1 MRVLIVGGSGYV
13 GGLIA
18 PRLAQDHALRIVDLR
33 PPAVAGCEFVQAD
46 ATDFAALAAAMAGVD
61 AVVHCAMGAE
71 NGSEAEMATAAFDVN
86 VKSVHLTLLA
96 ANNAEVRHAVHVSSL
111 SVFDKLTG
119 RRVDEET
126 TPDATD
132 RYGLTKRLGEQVCR
146 AAVAEYGMSV
156 NVLRFA
162 WPTPDD
168 IWPAWGRVRPPVRW
182 YADDGTPIDGTAATD
197 AARAVAAALE
207 FRDGFQ
213 IFTITG
219 DGSARLWST
228 DKARRVLNWSPTF
241 HAGQQSGAGRDDPAG

>member
-18 PRLAQDHALRIVDLR
+18 PVLGRDHELRILDLR
-33 PPAVAGCEFVQAD
+33 PPAAGGEFFRAD
-46 ATDFAALAAAMAGVD
+46 ATDFAALSAAMTGVD

-71 NGSEAEMATAAFDVN
+71 VGTEAEMAAAAFDVN
-86 VKSVHLTLLA
+86 LKSVHLTLLA
-96 ANNAEVRHAVHVSSL
+96 ANEAGVRHAVHVSSL

-119 RRVDEET
+119 RRVDETT

-132 RYGLTKRLGEQVCR
+132 RYGLTKRLGEEVCR
-146 AAVAEYGMSV
+146 AAVTEYGMSV
-156 NVLRFA
+156 TVLRFA

-168 IWPAWGRVRPPVRW
+168 TWPAWGRVQPPVRW
-182 YADDGTPIDGTAATD
+182 KADDGTPIHGTAATD

-219 DGSARLWST
+219 DDSARLWST
-228 DKARRVLNWSPTF
+228 EKARRLLNWAPTF
-241 HAGQQSGAGRDDPAG
+241 GAGRDDHVR